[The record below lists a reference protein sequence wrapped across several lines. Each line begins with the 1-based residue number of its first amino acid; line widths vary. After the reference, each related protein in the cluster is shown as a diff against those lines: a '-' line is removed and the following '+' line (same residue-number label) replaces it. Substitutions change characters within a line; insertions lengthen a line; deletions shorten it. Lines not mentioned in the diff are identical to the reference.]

1 LIQQRFVRREAF
13 GGRGKGKVKSLHGV
27 VLRR

>member
-1 LIQQRFVRREAF
+1 LVQQCLIRRQTF